1 MKILKLLNKKYLS
14 IIFIFFFII
23 SNSYSNEPV
32 DIWNLE
38 EKKLDQQT
46 IINENNLEEL
56 SPINS
61 IYESQNKKNTI
72 SDIQEDETLL
82 SKKIEVVGLYDPS
95 ENGLT
100 IDMWSK
106 SDGSRISDLFEKI
119 QKLKLSSDANKI
131 LEISVLTNAY
141 SPEKNIS
148 EQEFINLKLDW
159 LMKYKDF
166 QLIENYLLK
175 NQEVEANTKLLKF
188 LVNEYLSKS
197 EIKKSCNTLLKMSQ
211 VIHDDYLS
219 KFNIYCLINEN
230 KRDEAQL
237 QFDLKK
243 EQGFNDIFF
252 EKRFNYLMGYEEKID
267 NQISENSILD
277 FHLSHRTN
285 PNFIYE
291 PKKNTPKDIWKYLST
306 SNLLDS
312 IENIDLEDQN
322 KIRIIEKATHENN
335 YTEKELYDLYRR
347 FQFTINQLLSAKQSY
362 KLLSN
367 VEGRALLYQGIL
379 ITSKAELKLELIKLL
394 KDSFINDGNENA
406 FKDEMTKFL
415 KELDAEEIPSN
426 YTEYYN
432 TYVDEE
438 KINVTKIKFNN
449 KVIHQ
454 SKLLNYFRRDI
465 PTKNI
470 EKDLNDLLKKI
481 KRDKGY
487 FISTK
492 DIILIES
499 LKSDGVKVSKK
510 YNNLY
515 KIDNSNIPI
524 DIQEFIN
531 NEEMGMV
538 LLRLVQIIGED
549 ELKDMGSETLYFI
562 ISALNQLN
570 IDPLRNKILLK
581 ILPLK
586 V

>member
-1 MKILKLLNKKYLS
+1 MKILRLLNKKYLS

-197 EIKKSCNTLLKMSQ
+197 EIKKIM
-211 VIHDDYLS
+211 
-219 KFNIYCLINEN
+219 
-230 KRDEAQL
+230 
-237 QFDLKK
+237 
-243 EQGFNDIFF
+243 
-252 EKRFNYLMGYEEKID
+252 
-267 NQISENSILD
+267 
-277 FHLSHRTN
+277 
-285 PNFIYE
+285 
-291 PKKNTPKDIWKYLST
+291 
-306 SNLLDS
+306 
-312 IENIDLEDQN
+312 
-322 KIRIIEKATHENN
+322 
-335 YTEKELYDLYRR
+335 
-347 FQFTINQLLSAKQSY
+347 
-362 KLLSN
+362 
-367 VEGRALLYQGIL
+367 
-379 ITSKAELKLELIKLL
+379 
-394 KDSFINDGNENA
+394 
-406 FKDEMTKFL
+406 
-415 KELDAEEIPSN
+415 
-426 YTEYYN
+426 
-432 TYVDEE
+432 
-438 KINVTKIKFNN
+438 
-449 KVIHQ
+449 
-454 SKLLNYFRRDI
+454 
-465 PTKNI
+465 
-470 EKDLNDLLKKI
+470 
-481 KRDKGY
+481 
-487 FISTK
+487 
-492 DIILIES
+492 
-499 LKSDGVKVSKK
+499 
-510 YNNLY
+510 
-515 KIDNSNIPI
+515 
-524 DIQEFIN
+524 
-531 NEEMGMV
+531 
-538 LLRLVQIIGED
+538 
-549 ELKDMGSETLYFI
+549 
-562 ISALNQLN
+562 
-570 IDPLRNKILLK
+570 
-581 ILPLK
+581 
-586 V
+586 